1 MRIAVFSDIHAN
13 PAALLKAINSA
24 KGLKCEHIICL
35 GDIVGYGYD
44 PNECIDICKRNGIE
58 CIKGNHDAGLVGEL
72 SLDWFNETAKRQV
85 IAHRQ
90 LVTEENKEWLSK
102 LPLTIE
108 KEYGGLKYA
117 FSHGTYIFPERFDYI
132 DDGYSA
138 DTEMEVIGRKG
149 IDALFVGHT
158 HEAKAYYRTSS
169 ESLGFDLLYINESQS
184 GKIWLDKLLWVSS
197 IFNAGSVGYTRR
209 QRFSYYCI
217 LDTDTGDVE
226 WRRLRFDM
234 IGYRENLLSK
244 GMQVPLWVE
253 DRIES
258 KKA

>member
-1 MRIAVFSDIHAN
+1 MRWAVFSDIHAN
-13 PAALLKAINSA
+13 PAAFLKAINSA
-24 KGLKCEHIICL
+24 KRAKCEHIICL
-35 GDIVGYGYD
+35 GDIVGYGYA
-44 PNECIDICKRNGIE
+44 PNECIEICKRNGIE
-58 CIKGNHDAGLVGEL
+58 CIKGNHDAGLIGEL
-72 SLDWFNETAKRQV
+72 SLDWWSETAKRQI
-85 IAHRQ
+85 IAQRP
-90 LVTEENKEWLSK
+90 LVTEENKEWLRN
-102 LPLTIE
+102 LPLTLV

-117 FSHGTYIFPERFDYI
+117 FSHGTYIFPERFGYI

-138 DTEMEVIGRKG
+138 NTEMEVISRNG

-158 HEAKAYYRTSS
+158 HEANAYYKPSS
-169 ESLGFDLLYINESQS
+169 ESHRFDLLYINESQS

-197 IFNAGSVGYTRR
+197 IFNAGSVGYPRR

-234 IGYRENLLSK
+234 LGYRENLQAR

-253 DRIES
+253 ARIES